1 MTTYKE
7 PAELKAICGG
17 LEKLASTNDPEQSSG
32 RADIVIK
39 SLLKVINGKPVG
51 LMSQEKQNTSV

>member
-51 LMSQEKQNTSV
+51 LMSQE